1 LFLWDCQLDWGQ
13 GADWFA
19 CLRGST
25 GYLTSP
31 SRRDPPTKNIYQK
44 ETGLQ
49 KKVRG
54 GFPCES
60 FHRICE
66 KNVGGWGVFYFVK
79 DKGGSESAESNVHI
93 NKGKYG

>member
-1 LFLWDCQLDWGQ
+1 LVCLSTRIYRLFNV
-13 GADWFA
+13 AEPT
-19 CLRGST
+19 R
-25 GYLTSP
+25 
-31 SRRDPPTKNIYQK
+31 PPEKIIYQK

-79 DKGGSESAESNVHI
+79 GKGGSESAESNVHI